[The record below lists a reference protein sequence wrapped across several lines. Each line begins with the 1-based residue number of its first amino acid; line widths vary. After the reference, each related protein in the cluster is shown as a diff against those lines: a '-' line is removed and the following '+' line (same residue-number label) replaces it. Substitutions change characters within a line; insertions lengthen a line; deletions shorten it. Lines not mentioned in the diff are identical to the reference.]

1 MKNKRSIFGLNYK
14 LKVNLMVLSEIKS
27 VWGYIY
33 GSMRGVLDMTMLRR
47 YRCFALIPVLTMLAV
62 SASAQDDNQGSGG
75 ETEEPVPLVLTAD
88 VQSSCPGMPIVLTAT
103 GFPGNTGNIEWEVEV
118 PNEDKTGMKWKP
130 LKSTVYNGSAA
141 VNVVVMP
148 DQETALF
155 RAYLTGTAERCSVSV
170 KLETD
175 CPDKCHT
182 TTTGEYYLGTDFTPK
197 DSSNTGAKVP
207 NDIYH
212 HFTEA
217 GISFRGNGTA
227 YTITQDFGYSPKNME
242 DLESNFYYC
251 NTEFKNNPFTLE
263 FPTKDNWG
271 KSYRFTTRLY
281 FVFPDNGCTPFIDES
296 AKIMTRT
303 GHGTST
309 NDILEVSIYDDETG
323 ELIFNDSDSRDVA
336 QIDFGKP
343 IGGYDFKKYVNNK
356 KTGRHAYR
364 FELTFYGSFPAQP
377 DGKTEFTFDPY
388 FEQFAT
394 GQSEGC
400 LPVLAVDYISAE
412 IENVCINSNPVCEGD
427 MAVANAAGFAKDA
440 DYRWF
445 RYNDEGGAWM
455 EQTHFRGQS
464 QMEVLIDKIGKTLYY
479 VCDGKGEFI
488 NGEPKTKFEF
498 FIVGQSCKPVP
509 VRSVEGDTSICV
521 ADGATVQY
529 KVPKDQIDSNPN
541 VKYNWFL
548 RDSVNK
554 KDYNLITDSL
564 RSSTIK
570 DDSIFGI
577 KSVKVDSINRY
588 GDSIVVTFNKNMKE
602 YRKGYIK
609 LGVYPSA
616 DAIGDTLLV
625 DLTLREKPA
634 VSLELLGNYFAP
646 GTSETDKEL
655 CPADKF
661 QKIVANIASPNAYP
675 ADSFKFVWS
684 GASGTSDTAIVD
696 IDTVANRCD
705 PTKEKSMKIG
715 VTVSKDGCVTDTAN
729 TYKVRPSVGPSINC
743 ESIKDNER
751 IFILG
756 PTQSDTLVRFPIPDF
771 SADCDPNPI
780 LTIELKGKRTNQ
792 TISLGKYTA
801 DSIKAGLIESS
812 VLDIRLKSD
821 TIRTTYT
828 VMDGCDSARTCDIL
842 FIVKDNT
849 APDID
854 CDSLVSYNYGG
865 YKGKTHIET
874 KLSYFASCEAVPGKH
889 ESLPVLVAPKLEDRN
904 GSDGVIEGTYLG
916 RFNTLDGGEPNIET
930 NMSDFNKKIKLNA
943 VYPPGNNYILWGFYD
958 FDGNVSYCIQLVR
971 VIDDNVPKVSNCPPD
986 SYIGEIGMNE
996 GECGLSLDTFLA
1008 SIGNRIPYA
1017 KDVCSSTEEL
1027 TPRYFFREEGME
1039 TWTEILDFK
1048 ALVFQNDG
1056 TKYEIAWRFYKA
1068 EANGQTVDS
1077 TVYGECI
1084 QSFTLKD
1091 KEGPKGYCEDLP
1103 DHNVRV
1109 NQHTLNQ
1116 SITYKY
1122 ASAKNPEPG
1131 SANVV
1136 GVIYSLAGEFSI
1148 PLPKDNCGGD
1158 VAIEIE
1164 IADPGKKDGDV
1175 SNKKLNGTGD
1185 ENSIALLVE
1194 ELNRYA
1200 FQIGLTHVIYTF
1212 TDERG
1217 NKTIC
1222 DQGITV
1228 SSKYAPIVNCGNV
1241 KDMSLLSEGTCKV
1254 NLDLKL
1260 SDVPV
1265 ATFPYFLEI
1274 RDNKTGNPYNPSE
1287 YVNYPV
1293 NPKSGDQAGPK
1304 GYPSKVVRQTNVDS
1318 ITLKPTSLTKTYV
1331 LDNALKPGNKVD
1343 IKIVNNYDAAGN
1355 LLNSVVHDSIG
1366 IHLSNFNQ
1374 LPVDLTNDF
1383 PTGTHLVTW
1392 FFDNGFG
1399 DIDSCVSKIVVKD
1412 ITSPVFDCSS
1422 LDTIKAPIDQVSVCE
1437 TAVEID
1443 IPEAHDFCNPSYIAK
1458 GVGTRSDRLP
1468 LDAEYPA
1475 GITTITWTFTSPYSA
1490 SAKVCKQTVLV
1501 QSVTPPVF
1509 NCGDIEDI
1517 NVYTKLDSCDVT
1529 ANMVD
1534 FDEYFARDY
1543 CTNDTVPGV
1552 KSREDRRTFNDNY
1565 PLGETKIKWL
1575 FVSPYSLDSTACFQK
1590 VIVHDTTLPSD
1601 WKCDLIEPRVI
1612 NVEISTSDAFVSA
1625 DDVVKLGLSLDGN
1638 KNLFT
1643 DPCGEV
1649 RVDSKRSDGK
1659 ALTDNYPLEKTTITW
1674 TYTDHAGN
1682 VMHCDQTVIVGDMS
1696 AGEMKCPKDLDG
1708 KTFGCYSG
1716 LDIKPY
1722 ETFEEFKLV
1731 GGTWDKDEALLD
1743 SFWHE
1748 DEKIGDP
1755 CDMGVK
1761 RVYWIR
1767 NIRGLKTSCKQE
1779 FRVHDEIAPVF
1790 KTVPRDTVMTC
1801 DDYEIPEPEELE
1813 AEDNCAGV
1821 MKVKAIVTNFRDMDP
1836 SSCGYYN
1843 YKIEYKWVAVD
1854 DCGNK
1859 DSVLKYIY
1867 IEDKEPPVVNWDG
1880 FSEDFYNGTVLAK
1893 MDGACKFSAPDLAS
1907 RLKDKVSDNCN
1918 DVNYIK
1924 IVQTPAP
1931 GTPLKETTKVE
1942 LSIFDNCNNS
1952 LDTSFVIK
1960 VLKRKTIVSVEAVDK
1975 SVCVTDGLDLES
1987 QTLRELSGT
1996 IEYFE
2001 YGGVTEERS
2010 QLFIDYYRDSISE
2023 GNLIYSDNPETYG
2036 ERFGEQHKKLL
2047 DIVSHKQ
2054 SGRYVFVA
2062 MDTVAYCSDTASA
2075 YFDFVERPRISLYAD
2090 TVALCEGDSI
2100 AITGPNSFFHKYGVC
2115 IDERGGVV
2123 DSTAWLLD
2131 DSLYHAHQPV
2141 PGGYRTLKFYAKNE
2155 CGESDSKNSLFAFC
2169 EMLKATTE
2177 DSLLAAG
2184 SEENLKLWR
2193 EDKLYSN
2200 DSIVLDVHTRYD
2212 ADKFILTTLP
2222 TDKPRVVRG
2231 DGASL
2236 IVKTNYKPKTY
2247 YWYRVNGKSDGM
2259 SCFDAFSV
2267 DGEVD
2272 DDCVDSDDSKDELL
2286 GVTIDGFDV
2295 DANKFALASVS
2306 DTADYYVLITDSV
2319 CPAAQSNVVE
2329 IAVLDEL
2336 PSAITP
2342 YTIDN
2347 LNDVF
2352 MKGYFVM
2359 IFNRYGQKVFEGE
2372 DGWDGKIDG
2381 VLVDPGVYFYDTRLK
2396 DGSVVSGTIEVVKIK

>member
-27 VWGYIY
+27 VLGYIY

-47 YRCFALIPVLTMLAV
+47 SRCFALIPVLTMLAV

-75 ETEEPVPLVLTAD
+75 ELKPLVMTSD
-88 VQSSCPGMPIVLTAT
+88 VDKSCVGLPIDLTAT
-103 GFPGNTGNIEWEVEV
+103 GFTSAEKGTIDWFTSVDEG
-118 PNEDKTGMKWKP
+118 KTWKP
-130 LKSTVYNGSAA
+130 EGSMDFIGEGACSITLE
-141 VNVVVMP
+141 MP
-148 DQETALF
+148 DVVANAMFKAEL
-155 RAYLTGTAERCSVSV
+155 RGTDQVCSTTV
-170 KLETD
+170 EITTD
-175 CPDKCHT
+175 CPPQCHT
-182 TTTGEYYLGTDFTPK
+182 TTTGEYYSGTDFTPK
-197 DSSNTGAKVP
+197 NPSETKPALPDGVYNHFGENGIGFKSNDGTNYNV
-207 NDIYH
+207 
-212 HFTEA
+212 TE
-217 GISFRGNGTA
+217 
-227 YTITQDFGYSPKNME
+227 DFGYKTGNMS
-242 DLESNFYYC
+242 DKDTVNYYFCTSNQG
-251 NTEFKNNPFTLE
+251 PFTLIY
-263 FPTKDNWG
+263 PNNPG
-271 KSYRFTTRLY
+271 KNYRFTVRLY
-281 FVFPDNGCTPFIDES
+281 LVYPASCNPTKEGGRNPIDEA
-296 AKIMTRT
+296 AKLMTRT
-303 GHGTST
+303 GYGMVTT
-309 NDILEVSIYDDETG
+309 DILDLTITDDVTG
-323 ELIFNDSDSRDVA
+323 QHIFSGSGQAGSDVA
-336 QIDFGKP
+336 KVLFGKELNT
-343 IGGYDFKKYVNNK
+343 YVKGKLDTLEANE
-356 KTGRHAYR
+356 RLAFR
-364 FELTFYGSFPAQP
+364 FDITFYGRFPNSTQVP
-377 DGKTEFTFDPY
+377 FYDIDPY
-388 FEQFAT
+388 FEQLTSGSGSQECKPIMAI
-394 GQSEGC
+394 
-400 LPVLAVDYISAE
+400 DYVSAE
-412 IENVCINSNPVCEGD
+412 IENVCLNLNPVCIGD
-427 MAVANAAGFAKDA
+427 TAIANAAGFAKDA
-440 DYRWF
+440 QYRWEKYEKSTATWSAIPEF
-445 RYNDEGGAWM
+445 NGKSTM
-455 EQTHFRGQS
+455 EIKVAQQGKVNYRVYDAGQPDHS
-464 QMEVLIDKIGKTLYY
+464 V
-479 VCDGKGEFI
+479 
-488 NGEPKTKFEF
+488 FEF
-498 FIVGQSCKPVP
+498 VVAGKSCKPKAVGR
-509 VRSVEGDTSICV
+509 VDGETNVCI
-521 ADGATVQY
+521 ADGASVKYTV
-529 KVPKDQIDSNPN
+529 PEDQLDSNPK

-548 RDSVNK
+548 RDSIAGI
-554 KDYNLITDSL
+554 DYNRADEA
-564 RSSTIK
+564 
-570 DDSIFGI
+570 FGI
-577 KSVKVDSINRY
+577 E
-588 GDSIVVTFNKNMKE
+588 SIVTSGTYGETVTFTFNENMKE
-602 YRKGYIK
+602 YEKGFIQ
-609 LGVYPSA
+609 LGVYPSTET
-616 DAIGDTLLV
+616 IGDTLLV

-655 CPADKF
+655 CPADKY
-661 QKIVANIASPNAYP
+661 QKIVANIASPNGYP
-675 ADSFKFVWS
+675 ADKYTFVWS
-684 GASGTSDTAIVD
+684 GASGTSDTATVD
-696 IDTVANRCD
+696 IETVADRCD
-705 PTKEKSMKIG
+705 PAKEKSMKIG
-715 VTVSKDGCVTDTAN
+715 VSVSKDGCETGVAN

-828 VMDGCDSARTCDIL
+828 VKDGCDSTRTCDIL
-842 FIVKDNT
+842 FIVKDTT
-849 APDID
+849 APNID
-854 CDSLVSYNYGG
+854 CELIKDYS
-865 YKGKTHIET
+865 T
-874 KLSYFASCEAVPGKH
+874 KLSYFGSCEAVPGLH
-889 ESLPVLVAPKLEDRN
+889 ESLPTLVAPELEDRN
-904 GSDGVIEGTYLG
+904 GSDGVIKGTYLG
-916 RFNTLDGGEPNIET
+916 RFNGKDGGEPNVDLT
-930 NMSDFNKKIKLNA
+930 NFDKKIALNDK
-943 VYPPGNNYILWGFYD
+943 YESGNNYILWGFYD
-958 FDGNVSYCIQLVR
+958 FDGNVAYCIQLVR
-971 VIDDNVPKVSNCPPD
+971 VLDDIKPNLYNCPED
-986 SYIGEIGMNE
+986 SLIGEVGMDPE
-996 GECGLSLDTFLA
+996 KCGLSLGHFLKNLSA
-1008 SIGNRIPYA
+1008 SRVPYA
-1017 KDVCSSTEEL
+1017 KDQCSSTKML
-1027 TPRYFFREEGME
+1027 KPRYFYKLTG
-1039 TWTEILDFK
+1039 TDNPWVEIDTTK
-1048 ALVFQNDG
+1048 MNDIVFVVEPD
-1056 TKYEIAWRFYKA
+1056 KDSAIYDLAWRFYKDG
-1068 EANGQTVDS
+1068 ANGVTVSDATYAECVQTF
-1077 TVYGECI
+1077 I
-1084 QSFTLKD
+1084 LKD
-1091 KEGPKGYCEDLP
+1091 KEGPRGDCRDLP
-1103 DHNVRV
+1103 EHNVKV
-1109 NQHTLNQ
+1109 NQHALN
-1116 SITYKY
+1116 SEIVFKY
-1122 ASAKNPEPG
+1122 ASGKNPDG
-1131 SANVV
+1131 GADAV
-1136 GVIYSLAGEFSI
+1136 GVIYSLAGEFNI
-1148 PLPKDNCGGD
+1148 PVPVDNCGGEVIID
-1158 VAIEIE
+1158 IELV
-1164 IADPGKKDGDV
+1164 DPGKKDGAEENV
-1175 SNKKLNGTGD
+1175 RISGKGD
-1185 ENSIALLVE
+1185 AAGIASLIE
-1194 ELNRYA
+1194 KLNRYK
-1200 FQIGLTHVIYTF
+1200 FYVGVTHVIYTF

-1217 NKTIC
+1217 NKNVC
-1222 DQGITV
+1222 DQRITV
-1228 SSKYAPIVNCGNV
+1228 SSKYAPIPDCSKSIDQELV
-1241 KDMSLLSEGTCKV
+1241 SQGTCKV
-1254 NLDLKL
+1254 DLNLNLG
-1260 SDVPV
+1260 DVPT
-1265 ATFPYFLEI
+1265 ANFPYFLEV
-1274 RDNKTGNPYNPSE
+1274 RDNKTGEPYSPEKYDS
-1287 YVNYPV
+1287 YHV
-1293 NPKSGDQAGPK
+1293 NPISKDMPGVK
-1304 GYPSKVVRQTNVDS
+1304 GYPSKVVRVTNVDS
-1318 ITLKPTSLTKTYV
+1318 ITLLPTAISKTYELV
-1331 LDNALKPGNKVD
+1331 NTYDEMDKVAV
-1343 IKIVNNYDAAGN
+1343 KIVNTYNAAGDVTEE
-1355 LLNSVVHDSIG
+1355 VVHEYVN

-1374 LPVDLTNDF
+1374 LPDELTKEF

-1392 FFDNGFG
+1392 FFDNGYG

-1458 GVGTRSDRLP
+1458 GVGVRSDNLP
-1468 LDAEYPA
+1468 LSAVYPA
-1475 GITTITWTFTSPYSA
+1475 GITTITWTFTSPYST
-1490 SAKVCKQTVLV
+1490 SAKVCEQKVLV

-1517 NVYTKLDSCDVT
+1517 NVYTKLDACDVT
-1529 ANMVD
+1529 ADMVE

-1543 CTNDTVPGV
+1543 CTNDPVQGV
-1552 KSREDRRTFNDNY
+1552 KSREDGKTFEDNY
-1565 PLGETKIKWL
+1565 PLGTTKIKWL
-1575 FVSPYSLDSTACFQK
+1575 FTSPYSLVEKECFQN
-1590 VIVHDTTLPSD
+1590 VIVHDTTLPSG

-1612 NVEISTSDAFVSA
+1612 NVEISTSDAFVPV
-1625 DDVVKLGLSLDGN
+1625 DDVVGSGLSLNGN

-1649 RVDSKRSDGK
+1649 LIDSKRSDGK
-1659 ALTDNYPLEKTTITW
+1659 ALTDNYPLGETTITW
-1674 TYTDHAGN
+1674 TYKDHAGN

-1779 FRVHDEIAPVF
+1779 FSVHDEIAPVF

-1975 SVCVTDGLDLES
+1975 SVCVTDGLKLDD

-2001 YGGVTEERS
+2001 DGGVTEERS

-2023 GNLIYSDNPETYG
+2023 GNLIYSDNPDTYG
-2036 ERFGEQHKKLL
+2036 ERFGEQHKILL

-2062 MDTVAYCSDTASA
+2062 MDTVAHCSDTASA

>member
-27 VWGYIY
+27 VLGYIY

-47 YRCFALIPVLTMLAV
+47 ARCFALIPVLTMLAV

-75 ETEEPVPLVLTAD
+75 ETEEPVPLVLSAD
-88 VQSSCPGMPIVLTAT
+88 VQSSCPDMPIVLTAT
-103 GFPGNTGNIEWEVEV
+103 GFPGNTGNIAWEVEV

-130 LKSTVYNGSAA
+130 LGSTEYNGSAA

-155 RAYLTGTAERCSVSV
+155 RASLTGYAERCSVSV

-175 CPDKCHT
+175 CPDRCHT

-197 DSSNTGAKVP
+197 DSSNTGAKIP
-207 NDIYH
+207 NDVYH
-212 HFTEA
+212 HFEEA
-217 GISFRGNGTA
+217 NIGFRGKEGA
-227 YTITQDFGYSPKNME
+227 SYSVTQDFGYTPKNME
-242 DLESNFYYC
+242 GIESNFYYC
-251 NTEFKNNPFTLE
+251 MGVNNSGFHNDPFTLV
-263 FPTKDNWG
+263 FPTAGNWG

-281 FVFPDNGCTPFIDES
+281 FVFPDNGCKPFIDES
-296 AKIMTRT
+296 VVIYTRT
-303 GHGTST
+303 GHGTTT
-309 NDILEVSIYDDETG
+309 NDILEVTVYDDEK
-323 ELIFNDSDSRDVA
+323 DSVIYHASDNRNVA
-336 QIDFGKP
+336 QIDLGK
-343 IGGYDFKKYVNNK
+343 GDFKRYVDNK

-364 FELTFYGSFPAQP
+364 FDLTFYGKFPSIP
-377 DGKTEFTFDPY
+377 NGLREFTFVPY
-388 FEQFAT
+388 FQQFVT
-394 GQSEGC
+394 GQSGGC

-412 IENVCINSNPVCEGD
+412 IENVCVNSNPVCEGD

-445 RYNDEGGAWM
+445 RYNEEGGAWM

-509 VRSVEGDTSICV
+509 VKSVEGETNVCI

-529 KVPKDQIDSNPN
+529 TVPEKQIDSNPK
-541 VKYNWFL
+541 VKYHWFL
-548 RDSVNK
+548 RDSVNGI
-554 KDYNLITDSL
+554 DYNAADEA
-564 RSSTIK
+564 
-570 DDSIFGI
+570 FGI
-577 KSVKVDSINRY
+577 KS
-588 GDSIVVTFNKNMKE
+588 IVTTGTHSESVIFTFNKNMKE
-602 YRKGYIK
+602 YKEGDIK
-609 LGVYPSA
+609 LGVYPST

-625 DLTLREKPA
+625 NLTLREKPA

-655 CPADKF
+655 CPADKY
-661 QKIVANIASPNAYP
+661 QKIVANIASPNGYP
-675 ADSFKFVWS
+675 ADKYTFVWS
-684 GASGTSDTAIVD
+684 GASGTSDTATVD
-696 IDTVANRCD
+696 IETVADRCD
-705 PTKEKSMKIG
+705 PTKEKSMEIG

-828 VMDGCDSARTCDIL
+828 VKDGCDSTRTCGIV

-854 CDSLVSYNYGG
+854 CDSLVSYNYEG

-874 KLSYFASCEAVPGKH
+874 KLSYFASCEAIPGKH

-916 RFNTLDGGEPNIET
+916 RFNGKDGGEPNVDLT
-930 NMSDFNKKIKLNA
+930 NFDKKIALNDK
-943 VYPPGNNYILWGFYD
+943 YESGNNYILWGFYD
-958 FDGNVSYCIQLVR
+958 FDGNVAYCIQLVR
-971 VIDDNVPKVSNCPPD
+971 VLDDIKPNLYNCPED
-986 SYIGEIGMNE
+986 SLIGEVGMDPE
-996 GECGLSLDTFLA
+996 KCGLSLGHFLKNLSA
-1008 SIGNRIPYA
+1008 SRVPYA
-1017 KDVCSSTEEL
+1017 KDQCSSTKVL
-1027 TPRYFFREEGME
+1027 KPRYFYKLTG
-1039 TWTEILDFK
+1039 TDNPWVEIDTTK
-1048 ALVFQNDG
+1048 MNDIVFVVEPD
-1056 TKYEIAWRFYKA
+1056 KDSAIYDLAWRFYKDG
-1068 EANGQTVDS
+1068 ANGVTVSDTTYAECVQTF
-1077 TVYGECI
+1077 I
-1084 QSFTLKD
+1084 LKD
-1091 KEGPKGYCEDLP
+1091 KEGPRGDCRDLP
-1103 DHNVRV
+1103 EHNVKV
-1109 NQHTLNQ
+1109 NQHALN
-1116 SITYKY
+1116 SEIVFKY
-1122 ASAKNPEPG
+1122 ASGKNPDG
-1131 SANVV
+1131 GADAV
-1136 GVIYSLAGEFSI
+1136 GVIYSLAGEFNI
-1148 PLPKDNCGGD
+1148 PVPVDNCGGEVIID
-1158 VAIEIE
+1158 IELV
-1164 IADPGKKDGDV
+1164 DPGKKDGAEENIRI
-1175 SNKKLNGTGD
+1175 SGKGD
-1185 ENSIALLVE
+1185 ADGIASLIE
-1194 ELNRYA
+1194 KLNRYK
-1200 FQIGLTHVIYTF
+1200 FYVGVTHVIYTF

-1217 NKTIC
+1217 NKNVC
-1222 DQGITV
+1222 DQRITV
-1228 SSKYAPIVNCGNV
+1228 SSKYAPIPDCSKSIDQELV
-1241 KDMSLLSEGTCKV
+1241 SQGTCKV
-1254 NLDLKL
+1254 DLNLRLEN
-1260 SDVPV
+1260 VPT
-1265 ATFPYFLEI
+1265 ANFPYFLEV
-1274 RDNKTGNPYNPSE
+1274 RDNKTGEPYSPEKYDS
-1287 YVNYPV
+1287 YHV
-1293 NPKSGDQAGPK
+1293 NPISKDMPGVK
-1304 GYPSKVVRQTNVDS
+1304 GYPSKVVRVTNVDS
-1318 ITLKPTSLTKTYV
+1318 ITLLPTAISKTYELV
-1331 LDNALKPGNKVD
+1331 NTYDEIDKVAV
-1343 IKIVNNYDAAGN
+1343 KIVNTYDDAGN
-1355 LLNSVVHDSIG
+1355 VTEEVVHEYVN

-1374 LPVDLTNDF
+1374 LPDELTKEF

-1392 FFDNGFG
+1392 FFDNGYG

-1412 ITSPVFDCSS
+1412 TTSPVFDCSS
-1422 LDTIKAPIDQVSVCE
+1422 LDTIKAPIDQVHICE
-1437 TAVEID
+1437 TEVEVD
-1443 IPEAHDFCNPSYIAK
+1443 IPEAHDYCNPSYIAK
-1458 GVGTRSDRLP
+1458 GVGVRSDNLP
-1468 LDAEYPA
+1468 LSAVYPA
-1475 GITTITWTFTSPYSA
+1475 GITTITWTFTSPYST

-1509 NCGDIEDI
+1509 NCDDIEDI
-1517 NVYTKLDSCDVT
+1517 NVYTKLDACDVT
-1529 ANMVD
+1529 ADMVE
-1534 FDEYFARDY
+1534 FDEYFAKDY
-1543 CTNDTVPGV
+1543 CTNDPVPGV
-1552 KSREDRRTFNDNY
+1552 KSREDGRTFDDNY
-1565 PLGETKIKWL
+1565 PLGPTKIKWL
-1575 FVSPYSLDSTACFQK
+1575 FTSPYSLVETECFQN
-1590 VIVHDTTLPSD
+1590 VIVHDTTLPSG

-1612 NVEISTSDAFVSA
+1612 NVEISTSDAFVPV
-1625 DDVVKLGLSLDGN
+1625 DDVVKSGLSLNGN
-1638 KNLFT
+1638 INLFK

-1649 RVDSKRSDGK
+1649 LVDSERSDGK
-1659 ALTDNYPLEKTTITW
+1659 ALTDNYPLGETTITW
-1674 TYTDHAGN
+1674 TYKDHAGN
-1682 VMHCDQTVIVGDMS
+1682 VMYCDQTVIVGDMS

-1748 DEKIGDP
+1748 DEMNDDT
-1755 CDMGVK
+1755 CNTSVK

-1767 NIRGLKTSCKQE
+1767 NIRGLKTSCEQE
-1779 FRVHDEIAPVF
+1779 FSVHDEIAPVF

-2001 YGGVTEERS
+2001 DGGVTEERS

-2023 GNLIYSDNPETYG
+2023 GNLIYSDNPDTYG

-2062 MDTVAYCSDTASA
+2062 MDTVAHCSDTASA

-2115 IDERGGVV
+2115 IDERGSVV

-2381 VLVDPGVYFYDTRLK
+2381 VLVDPGVYFYDIRLK

>member
-14 LKVNLMVLSEIKS
+14 LKLNLMVLSEIKS
-27 VWGYIY
+27 VLGYIY

-47 YRCFALIPVLTMLAV
+47 SRCFALIPVLTMLTV
-62 SASAQDDNQGSGG
+62 SASAQ
-75 ETEEPVPLVLTAD
+75 ELTSD
-88 VQSSCPGMPIVLTAT
+88 VDRSCVGMPIVLTASGFSGTT
-103 GFPGNTGNIEWEVEV
+103 GILDWTVSTDGGSSWDVVESTLHSGANNIIV
-118 PNEDKTGMKWKP
+118 PNMPNAENVMYQVVLRNTTEKA
-130 LKSTVYNGSAA
+130 TVSIG
-141 VNVVVMP
+141 
-148 DQETALF
+148 
-155 RAYLTGTAERCSVSV
+155 
-170 KLETD
+170 LETD
-175 CPDKCHT
+175 CPDMCHT
-182 TTTGEYYLGTDFTPK
+182 TTTGEYYMGTDFTPK
-197 DSSNTGAKVP
+197 DSFNASVSVP

-212 HFTEA
+212 HFNDA
-217 GISFRGNGTA
+217 GIGFAGKDGAS
-227 YTITQDFGYSPKNME
+227 YSVTQDFGYMPHNMAS
-242 DLESNFYYC
+242 LESNFYYC
-251 NTEFKNNPFTLE
+251 MGLNGTGFVNDPFTLV
-263 FPTKDNWG
+263 FPTAGNWG
-271 KSYRFTTRLY
+271 KSYRFTARLY

-296 AKIMTRT
+296 AKIYTRT
-303 GHGTST
+303 GHGTTTS
-309 NDILEVSIYDDETG
+309 DILEVAIYDDETE
-323 ELIFNDSDSRDVA
+323 ELIFEASDNRSVA
-336 QIDFGKP
+336 QIDFGK
-343 IGGYDFKKYVNNK
+343 GRFKEYVINK
-356 KTGRHAYR
+356 KEGRHAYR
-364 FELTFYGSFPAQP
+364 FDLTFYGSFPTNSSGLTA
-377 DGKTEFTFDPY
+377 FTFVPY
-388 FEQFAT
+388 FEQFVT
-394 GQSEGC
+394 GQSGSC
-400 LPVLAVDYISAE
+400 LPVLAIDYISAE
-412 IENVCINSNPVCEGD
+412 VENVCVGENPVCIGD
-427 MAVANAAGFAKDA
+427 VAVANAAGFPKNANYKWEVLVDGEWRHLSEH
-440 DYRWF
+440 DRKK
-445 RYNDEGGAWM
+445 
-455 EQTHFRGQS
+455 
-464 QMEVLIDKIGKTLYY
+464 QMEVPITEAGKTTYR
-479 VCDGKGEFI
+479 VSDGGD
-488 NGEPKTKFEF
+488 PSHMFEF
-498 FIVGQSCKPVP
+498 FIIGKNCKPMTPGGV
-509 VRSVEGDTSICV
+509 SGDRTVCV
-521 ADGATVQY
+521 ADDATVSY
-529 KVPKDQIDSNPN
+529 TVNPLDAN
-541 VKYNWFL
+541 DAIRYSWFI
-548 RDSVNK
+548 RRVDENGK
-554 KDYNLITDSL
+554 ITDCSVA
-564 RSSTIK
+564 
-570 DDSIFGI
+570 DEVFGI
-577 KSVKVDSINRY
+577 KKIETSGGQLETVKF
-588 GDSIVVTFNKNMKE
+588 TFGSSMQESKRE
-602 YRKGYIK
+602 GEFK
-609 LGVYPSA
+609 LGVF
-616 DAIGDTLLV
+616 AINAGAVSDTLLV
-625 DLTLREKPA
+625 DLNLKEKPA

-661 QKIVANIASPNAYP
+661 QKIVANIASPNGYP
-675 ADSFKFVWS
+675 ADKYTFVWS
-684 GASGTSDTAIVD
+684 GASGTSDTATVD
-696 IDTVANRCD
+696 IETVADRCD

-715 VTVSKDGCVTDTAN
+715 VSVSKDGCETGVAN

-743 ESIKDNER
+743 ESIKDDER

-828 VMDGCDSARTCDIL
+828 VKDGCDSTRTCGIV
-842 FIVKDNT
+842 FIVKDTT
-849 APDID
+849 APNID
-854 CDSLVSYNYGG
+854 CELIDDYS
-865 YKGKTHIET
+865 T
-874 KLSYFASCEAVPGKH
+874 KLSYFGSCEAVPGLH
-889 ESLPVLVAPKLEDRN
+889 ESLPTLVAPELEDRN
-904 GSDGVIEGTYLG
+904 GSDGVIKGTYLG
-916 RFNTLDGGEPNIET
+916 RFNGKDGGEPNVDLT
-930 NMSDFNKKIKLNA
+930 NFNKKIALNDK
-943 VYPPGNNYILWGFYD
+943 YESGNNYILWGFYD
-958 FDGNVSYCIQLVR
+958 FDGNVAYCIQLVR
-971 VIDDNVPKVSNCPPD
+971 VLDDIKPNVYNCPED
-986 SYIGEIGMNE
+986 SMIGEIGMDPE
-996 GECGLSLDTFLA
+996 KCGLSLGHFLKNL
-1008 SIGNRIPYA
+1008 SESRVPYA
-1017 KDVCSSTEEL
+1017 KDQCSSTKVL
-1027 TPRYFFREEGME
+1027 KPRYFYKLTG
-1039 TWTEILDFK
+1039 TDNPWVEIDTTK
-1048 ALVFQNDG
+1048 MNDIVFVVEPD
-1056 TKYEIAWRFYKA
+1056 KDSAIYDLAWRFYKDG
-1068 EANGQTVDS
+1068 ANGVTVSD
-1077 TVYGECI
+1077 TTYAECI
-1084 QSFTLKD
+1084 QTFILKD
-1091 KEGPKGYCEDLP
+1091 KEGPRGDCRDLP
-1103 DHNVRV
+1103 EHNVKV
-1109 NQHTLNQ
+1109 NQHALN
-1116 SITYKY
+1116 SDVSFKY
-1122 ASAKNPEPG
+1122 ASGKNPDGGADE
-1131 SANVV
+1131 V
-1136 GVIYSLAGEFSI
+1136 GVIYSLAGEFNI
-1148 PLPKDNCGGD
+1148 PVPVDNCGGEVIID
-1158 VAIEIE
+1158 IELV
-1164 IADPGKKDGDV
+1164 DPGKKDGAEENIRI
-1175 SNKKLNGTGD
+1175 SGKGD
-1185 ENSIALLVE
+1185 ADGIANLIE
-1194 ELNRYA
+1194 KLNRYK
-1200 FQIGLTHVIYTF
+1200 FYVGVTHVIYTF

-1217 NKTIC
+1217 NKNVC
-1222 DQGITV
+1222 DQRITV
-1228 SSKYAPIVNCGNV
+1228 SSKYAPIPDCSKSIDQELV
-1241 KDMSLLSEGTCKV
+1241 SQGTCKV
-1254 NLDLKL
+1254 DLNLRLEN
-1260 SDVPV
+1260 VPT
-1265 ATFPYFLEI
+1265 ASFPYFLEV
-1274 RDNKTGNPYNPSE
+1274 RDNKTGEPYSPEKYDS
-1287 YVNYPV
+1287 YHV
-1293 NPKSGDQAGPK
+1293 NPISKDMPGVK
-1304 GYPSKVVRQTNVDS
+1304 GYPSKVVRVTNVDS
-1318 ITLKPTSLTKTYV
+1318 ITLLPTAISKTYELV
-1331 LDNALKPGNKVD
+1331 NTYDEMDKVAV
-1343 IKIVNNYDAAGN
+1343 KIVNTYDDAGN
-1355 LLNSVVHDSIG
+1355 VTEEVVHEYVN

-1374 LPVDLTNDF
+1374 LPDELTKEF

-1412 ITSPVFDCSS
+1412 TTSPVFDCSS
-1422 LDTIKAPIDQVSVCE
+1422 LDTIKAPIDQVYICE

-1458 GVGTRSDRLP
+1458 GVGVRSDNLP
-1468 LDAEYPA
+1468 LSAVYPA
-1475 GITTITWTFTSPYSA
+1475 GITTITWTFTSPYST

-1509 NCGDIEDI
+1509 NCNDIEDI
-1517 NVYTKLDSCDVT
+1517 NVYTKVDECDVT
-1529 ANMVD
+1529 ADMVE
-1534 FDEYFARDY
+1534 FDEYFAEDY
-1543 CTNDTVPGV
+1543 CTNDPVPGV
-1552 KSREDRRTFNDNY
+1552 KSREDGKTFEDNY
-1565 PLGETKIKWL
+1565 PLGTTKIKWL
-1575 FVSPYSLDSTACFQK
+1575 FTSPYSLTETACFQN
-1590 VIVHDTTLPSD
+1590 VIVHDTTLPSG

-1643 DPCGEV
+1643 DPCGDV
-1649 RVDSKRSDGK
+1649 LIDSKRSDGK
-1659 ALTDNYPLEKTTITW
+1659 VLTDNYPLGETTITW

-1682 VMHCDQTVIVGDMS
+1682 VMNCDQTVIVGDMS

-1748 DEKIGDP
+1748 DEMNDDT
-1755 CDMGVK
+1755 CNTSVK

-1767 NIRGLKTSCKQE
+1767 NIRGLKTSCEQE
-1779 FRVHDEIAPVF
+1779 FSVHDKIAPVF

-1924 IVQTPAP
+1924 IVQTPAS

-1975 SVCVTDGLDLES
+1975 SVCVTDGLKLDN
-1987 QTLRELSGT
+1987 QTLRDLSGT
-1996 IEYFE
+1996 MEYFE
-2001 YGGVTEERS
+2001 DGGVTEEQS

-2047 DIVSHKQ
+2047 DIVSHNQ

-2212 ADKFILTTLP
+2212 ANKFILTTLP

-2342 YTIDN
+2342 YTLDN

>member
-27 VWGYIY
+27 VLGYIY

-75 ETEEPVPLVLTAD
+75 ETEEPVPLVLSAD
-88 VQSSCPGMPIVLTAT
+88 VQSSCPDMPIVLTAT
-103 GFPGNTGNIEWEVEV
+103 GFPGNTGNIAWEVEV

-130 LKSTVYNGSAA
+130 LGSTEYNGSAA

-155 RAYLTGTAERCSVSV
+155 RASLTGYAERCSVSV

-175 CPDKCHT
+175 CPDRCHT

-207 NDIYH
+207 NDVHH
-212 HFTEA
+212 HFNEA
-217 GISFRGNGTA
+217 GIIFESTEGADGK
-227 YTITQDFGYSPKNME
+227 YKIDSDFGYKPSNLPDTVDNFFYVLKNELLRKPFVLKFPASANVSKTYRYTMR
-242 DLESNFYYC
+242 FYVVY
-251 NTEFKNNPFTLE
+251 P
-263 FPTKDNWG
+263 
-271 KSYRFTTRLY
+271 
-281 FVFPDNGCTPFIDES
+281 NGCMPKLDGN
-296 AKIMTRT
+296 AKLKAET
-303 GHGTST
+303 GHGNQTA
-309 NDILEVSIYDDETG
+309 DELELQIYDDHKGNLVYEKSVKGTNGFPTIEFGSTYKSYIETNKG
-323 ELIFNDSDSRDVA
+323 VTGNLDGKDSVKA
-336 QIDFGKP
+336 F
-343 IGGYDFKKYVNNK
+343 
-356 KTGRHAYR
+356 R
-364 FELTFYGSFPAQP
+364 FEVVFYGKFPDKENGLTDFSFYPL
-377 DGKTEFTFDPY
+377 
-388 FEQFAT
+388 FEQFPSGNDCKPT
-394 GQSEGC
+394 
-400 LPVLAVDYISAE
+400 LAVDYISAE
-412 IENVCINSNPVCEGD
+412 IENVCVNSNPVCEGD

-455 EQTHFRGQS
+455 EQTHFRGKN

-479 VCDGKGEFI
+479 VCDGNGEFI

-509 VRSVEGDTSICV
+509 VKSVEGETNVCI
-521 ADGATVQY
+521 ADGATAQY
-529 KVPKDQIDSNPN
+529 TVPEKQIDSNPK

-548 RDSVNK
+548 RDSVNGI
-554 KDYNLITDSL
+554 DYNKADEA
-564 RSSTIK
+564 
-570 DDSIFGI
+570 FGI
-577 KSVKVDSINRY
+577 KS
-588 GDSIVVTFNKNMKE
+588 IVTTGSHSESVIFTFNKNMKE
-602 YRKGYIK
+602 YKEGDIK
-609 LGVYPSA
+609 LGVYPST
-616 DAIGDTLLV
+616 DAVGDTLFV
-625 DLTLREKPA
+625 NLTLREKPA

-655 CPADKF
+655 CPADKY
-661 QKIVANIASPNAYP
+661 QKIVANIASPNGYP
-675 ADSFKFVWS
+675 ADKYTFVWS
-684 GASGTSDTAIVD
+684 GASGTSDTATVD
-696 IDTVANRCD
+696 IETVADRCD
-705 PTKEKSMKIG
+705 PTKEKSMEIG
-715 VTVSKDGCVTDTAN
+715 VTVSKDGCETYTAN

-756 PTQSDTLVRFPIPDF
+756 PTQSDTLVRFPMPDF

-828 VMDGCDSARTCDIL
+828 VKDGCDSTRTCDIL
-842 FIVKDNT
+842 FIVKDTT
-849 APDID
+849 APNID
-854 CDSLVSYNYGG
+854 CELIKDYS
-865 YKGKTHIET
+865 T
-874 KLSYFASCEAVPGKH
+874 KLSYFGSCEAVPGLH
-889 ESLPVLVAPKLEDRN
+889 ESLPTLVAPEMEDRN
-904 GSDGVIEGTYLG
+904 GSDGVIKGTYLG

-1008 SIGNRIPYA
+1008 GIGNRIPYA

-1091 KEGPKGYCEDLP
+1091 KEGPKGYCDDLP

-1109 NQHTLNQ
+1109 NQHTLDQ

-1148 PLPKDNCGGD
+1148 PVPKDNCGGD

-1287 YVNYPV
+1287 YENYPV

-1355 LLNSVVHDSIG
+1355 LLNSVVHESIG

-1374 LPVDLTNDF
+1374 LPEDLTNDF

-1443 IPEAHDFCNPSYIAK
+1443 IPEAQDFCNPSYIAK

-1517 NVYTKLDSCDVT
+1517 NVYTKLDACDVT
-1529 ANMVD
+1529 ADMVE
-1534 FDEYFARDY
+1534 FDEYFAKDY
-1543 CTNDTVPGV
+1543 CTNDPVPGV
-1552 KSREDRRTFNDNY
+1552 KSREDGRTFEDNY
-1565 PLGETKIKWL
+1565 PLGPTKIKWL
-1575 FVSPYSLDSTACFQK
+1575 FTSPYSLVETECSQN

-1612 NVEISTSDAFVSA
+1612 NVEISTSDAFVPVK
-1625 DDVVKLGLSLDGN
+1625 DVVEAGLSLDGN
-1638 KNLFT
+1638 KNLFR

-1649 RVDSKRSDGK
+1649 LVDSERSDGK
-1659 ALTDNYPLEKTTITW
+1659 ALTDNYPLGETTITW
-1674 TYTDHAGN
+1674 TYKDHAGN
-1682 VMHCDQTVIVGDMS
+1682 VMYCDQTVIVGDMS
-1696 AGEMKCPKDLDG
+1696 AGEMKCPNDLNG

-1748 DEKIGDP
+1748 DEMNDDT
-1755 CDMGVK
+1755 CNTSVK

-1767 NIRGLKTSCKQE
+1767 NIRGLKTSCEQE
-1779 FRVHDEIAPVF
+1779 FSVHDEIAPVF

-1893 MDGACKFSAPDLAS
+1893 MDGECRFSAPDLAS

-2001 YGGVTEERS
+2001 DGGVTEERS

-2023 GNLIYSDNPETYG
+2023 GNLIYSDNPDTYG
-2036 ERFGEQHKKLL
+2036 ERFGEQHKVLL

-2062 MDTVAYCSDTASA
+2062 MDTVAHCSDTASA

-2212 ADKFILTTLP
+2212 ANKFILTTLP

>member
-27 VWGYIY
+27 VLGYIY

-47 YRCFALIPVLTMLAV
+47 SRCFALIPVLTMLAV

-75 ETEEPVPLVLTAD
+75 ETEEPVPLVLSAD
-88 VQSSCPGMPIVLTAT
+88 VQSSCPDMPIVLTAT
-103 GFPGNTGNIEWEVEV
+103 GFPGNTGNIAWEVEV

-130 LKSTVYNGSAA
+130 LGSTEYNGSAA

-155 RAYLTGTAERCSVSV
+155 RASLTGYAERCSVSV

-175 CPDKCHT
+175 CPDRCHT

-197 DSSNTGAKVP
+197 DSSNTNASVP

-217 GISFRGNGTA
+217 GIGFRGNGA
-227 YTITQDFGYSPKNME
+227 SYTITQDFGYSPKNME

-251 NTEFKNNPFTLE
+251 NTEFKNNPFTLV

-271 KSYRFTTRLY
+271 KSYRFTARLY

-323 ELIFNDSDSRDVA
+323 ELVFNASDSRDVA

-343 IGGYDFKKYVNNK
+343 IGGYDFKRYVNNK

-364 FELTFYGSFPAQP
+364 FDLTFYGSFPARP

-388 FEQFAT
+388 FEQFVT
-394 GQSEGC
+394 GQSGGC

-479 VCDGKGEFI
+479 VCDGKGEFV

-509 VRSVEGDTSICV
+509 VKSVEGKTNVCI

-529 KVPKDQIDSNPN
+529 TVPEKQIDSNPK
-541 VKYNWFL
+541 VKYHWFL
-548 RDSVNK
+548 RDSVNGI
-554 KDYNLITDSL
+554 DYNAADEA
-564 RSSTIK
+564 
-570 DDSIFGI
+570 FGI
-577 KSVKVDSINRY
+577 KS
-588 GDSIVVTFNKNMKE
+588 IVTTGTHSESVIFTFNKNMKE
-602 YRKGYIK
+602 YKEGDIK
-609 LGVYPSA
+609 LGVYPST

-625 DLTLREKPA
+625 NLTLREKPA

-655 CPADKF
+655 CPADKY
-661 QKIVANIASPNAYP
+661 QKIVANIASPNGYP
-675 ADSFKFVWS
+675 ADKYTFVWA
-684 GASGTSDTAIVD
+684 GASGTSDTATVD
-696 IDTVANRCD
+696 IETVADRCD

-715 VTVSKDGCVTDTAN
+715 VSVSKDGCVTDTAN

-828 VMDGCDSARTCDIL
+828 VKDGCDSTRTCDIL
-842 FIVKDNT
+842 FIVKDTT
-849 APDID
+849 APNID
-854 CDSLVSYNYGG
+854 CELIKDYS
-865 YKGKTHIET
+865 T
-874 KLSYFASCEAVPGKH
+874 KLSYFGSCEAVPGLH
-889 ESLPVLVAPKLEDRN
+889 ESLPTLVAPELEDRN
-904 GSDGVIEGTYLG
+904 GSDGVIKGTYLG
-916 RFNTLDGGEPNIET
+916 RFNGKDGGEPNVDLT
-930 NMSDFNKKIKLNA
+930 NFNKKIALNDK
-943 VYPPGNNYILWGFYD
+943 YESGNNYILWGFYD
-958 FDGNVSYCIQLVR
+958 FDGNVAYCIQLVR
-971 VIDDNVPKVSNCPPD
+971 VLDDIKPNLYNCPEDPL
-986 SYIGEIGMNE
+986 IGEVGMDPE
-996 GECGLSLDTFLA
+996 KCGLSLGHFLKNLSA
-1008 SIGNRIPYA
+1008 SRVPYA
-1017 KDVCSSTEEL
+1017 KDQCSSTKVL
-1027 TPRYFFREEGME
+1027 TPRYFYKLTG
-1039 TWTEILDFK
+1039 TDNPWVEIDTTK
-1048 ALVFQNDG
+1048 MNDIVFVVEPD
-1056 TKYEIAWRFYKA
+1056 KDSAIYDLAWRFYKDG
-1068 EANGQTVDS
+1068 ANGVTVSDTTYAECVQTF
-1077 TVYGECI
+1077 I
-1084 QSFTLKD
+1084 LKD
-1091 KEGPKGYCEDLP
+1091 KEGPRGDCRDLP
-1103 DHNVRV
+1103 EHNVKV
-1109 NQHTLNQ
+1109 NQHALN
-1116 SITYKY
+1116 SEIVFKY
-1122 ASAKNPEPG
+1122 ASGKNPDG
-1131 SANVV
+1131 GADAV
-1136 GVIYSLAGEFSI
+1136 GVIYSLAGEFNI
-1148 PLPKDNCGGD
+1148 PVPVDNCGGEVIID
-1158 VAIEIE
+1158 IELV
-1164 IADPGKKDGDV
+1164 DPGKKDGAEENIRI
-1175 SNKKLNGTGD
+1175 SGKGD
-1185 ENSIALLVE
+1185 AAGIASLIE
-1194 ELNRYA
+1194 KLNRYK
-1200 FQIGLTHVIYTF
+1200 FYVGVTHVIYTF

-1217 NKTIC
+1217 NKNVC
-1222 DQGITV
+1222 DQRITV
-1228 SSKYAPIVNCGNV
+1228 SSKYAPIPDCSKSIDQELV
-1241 KDMSLLSEGTCKV
+1241 SQGTCKV
-1254 NLDLKL
+1254 DLNLNLG
-1260 SDVPV
+1260 DVPT
-1265 ATFPYFLEI
+1265 ASFPYFLEV
-1274 RDNKTGNPYNPSE
+1274 RDNKTGEPYSPEKYDS
-1287 YVNYPV
+1287 YHV
-1293 NPKSGDQAGPK
+1293 NPISKDMPGVK
-1304 GYPSKVVRQTNVDS
+1304 GYPSKVVRVTNVDS
-1318 ITLKPTSLTKTYV
+1318 ITLLPTAISKTYELV
-1331 LDNALKPGNKVD
+1331 NTYDDDVPDKVA
-1343 IKIVNNYDAAGN
+1343 IKLVKTYDDAGN
-1355 LLNSVVHDSIG
+1355 VTEEVVHEYVN

-1374 LPVDLTNDF
+1374 LPDELTKEF

-1412 ITSPVFDCSS
+1412 TTSPVFDCSS
-1422 LDTIKAPIDQVSVCE
+1422 LDTIKAPIDQVHICE
-1437 TAVEID
+1437 TEVEVD

-1458 GVGTRSDRLP
+1458 GVGVRSDNLP
-1468 LDAEYPA
+1468 LSAVYPA
-1475 GITTITWTFTSPYSA
+1475 GITTITWTFTSPYST

-1517 NVYTKLDSCDVT
+1517 NVYTKLDACDVT
-1529 ANMVD
+1529 ADMVE

-1543 CTNDTVPGV
+1543 CTNDLVPGV
-1552 KSREDRRTFNDNY
+1552 KSREDGRTFNDNY
-1565 PLGETKIKWL
+1565 PLGPTKIKWL
-1575 FVSPYSLDSTACFQK
+1575 FTSPYSLVETECFQN

-1612 NVEISTSDAFVSA
+1612 NVEISTSDAFVPV
-1625 DDVVKLGLSLDGN
+1625 DDVVKSGLSLDGN
-1638 KNLFT
+1638 INLFK

-1649 RVDSKRSDGK
+1649 LVDSKRSDGK
-1659 ALTDNYPLEKTTITW
+1659 ALTDNYPLGETTITW
-1674 TYTDHAGN
+1674 TYKDHAGN
-1682 VMHCDQTVIVGDMS
+1682 VMNCDQTVIVGDMS
-1696 AGEMKCPKDLDG
+1696 AGEMKCPNDLNG

-1748 DEKIGDP
+1748 DEMNDDT
-1755 CDMGVK
+1755 CNTSVK

-1767 NIRGLKTSCKQE
+1767 NIRGLKTSCEQE
-1779 FRVHDEIAPVF
+1779 FSVHDEIAPVF

-2001 YGGVTEERS
+2001 DGGVTEERS

-2023 GNLIYSDNPETYG
+2023 GNLIYSDNPDTYG
-2036 ERFGEQHKKLL
+2036 ERFGEQHKILL

-2062 MDTVAYCSDTASA
+2062 MDTVAHCSDTASA

-2141 PGGYRTLKFYAKNE
+2141 PGGYRSLKFYAKNE